1 MEAAAQQQHG
11 LSDDE
16 MPAELRERQ
25 QLLNEAAEAILNGRP
40 AEAKQKLAE
49 QETCAD
55 RARARVRERER
66 FA

>member
-1 MEAAAQQQHG
+1 
-11 LSDDE
+11 